1 MARDSKEVED
11 SSDPPSQGAERLGI
25 SSRKVG
31 LAPGSVVHTGTRHVE
46 TASISTMTYTGDRV
60 EEVEHVA
67 TDDLRVPT
75 EADDGVQWVNVIGL
89 HDTDLVIDIGER
101 YGLHPLL
108 MEDAVAV
115 RSRPAFIDYENHA
128 FLSLKMLSWSDSNGV
143 DVEHVSLVLGDDYVI
158 SFQERP
164 GDVFDS
170 VRQRIRAGTSR
181 IRRRDSEYLW
191 YALIDTVVDHYLY
204 AIEQLAIQV
213 DELEDQVWNTSRSD
227 DVPARVQAVRGEM
240 VLVRRA
246 LRPLRDEIEAL
257 VKEPPEWFSQEIEPF
272 MSDLRAHVLQ
282 ISDALDS
289 MRDSLASVMDAH
301 LSIMAM
307 RTNDVMKV
315 LTIMASIFIPL
326 TFVAGVYGMNFEY
339 MPELAVR
346 WAYPVVLIVMTVL
359 GSGMVTYF
367 RRKGWM

>member
-1 MARDSKEVED
+1 MAED
-11 SSDPPSQGAERLGI
+11 TDPATGTPEATERPGVM
-25 SSRKVG
+25 SRRVG
-31 LAPGSVVHTGTRHVE
+31 LAPGSVVYFGTRHVE
-46 TASISTMTYTGDRV
+46 TATISTITYTV
-60 EEVEHVA
+60 ERIDEVEHVA
-67 TDDLRVPT
+67 ADDLRGPT
-75 EADDGVQWVNVIGL
+75 GADDGVQWVNVVGL
-89 HDTDLVIDIGER
+89 HDTDLIMAIGER
-101 YGLHPLL
+101 YGLHSLL

-115 RSRPAFIDYENHA
+115 RSRPTFVDYENHA
-128 FLSLKMLSWSDSNGV
+128 FLSLKMLSWSDSDRV
-143 DVEHVSLVLGDDYVI
+143 DIEHVSLVLGDDYVI

-164 GDVFDS
+164 GDVFDA
-170 VRQRIRAGTSR
+170 VRQRIRTGTTR

-191 YALIDTVVDHYLY
+191 YALVDAIVDNYVY
-204 AIEQLAIQV
+204 VIEQLANRV
-213 DELEDQVWNTSRSD
+213 DELEEHVWNQDDSD
-227 DVPARVQAVRGEM
+227 NVPARVQAARSEM
-240 VLVRRA
+240 VVVRRA
-246 LRPLRDEIEAL
+246 LRPLQDEIEAF
-257 VKEPPEWFSQEIEPF
+257 VKEPPEWFSEEIAPF

-326 TFVAGVYGMNFEY
+326 TFVAGVYGMNFQY

-346 WAYPVVLIVMTVL
+346 WAYPVVLMVMTVL
-359 GSGMVTYF
+359 GSGMAIYF